1 MEALHVKVGRRL
13 ASWIFCASIVAALP
27 VIGSTGAAA
36 SPAPSNAPSSLSSH
50 AKPFLPET
58 ARARASS
65 RSHIIKRVTSAPAT
79 LHSTGKAGALVGSG
93 STAGSAPLIAAQSD
107 KLSGFGGASQVLGVA
122 FHGNDQ
128 LVAPPDTDVAV
139 GPSDIV
145 ETVNSSIYVYNR
157 AGTLISGGTADLNTF
172 LSVDGS
178 HFATDP
184 RIIYDARSQ
193 RWWLTISE
201 APNPFSCSNFASPVL
216 IAVSASSNPLP
227 FSSWLVYSLPF
238 ATLGTFVGDQPGLG
252 ISNNLVTVTWNDYD
266 CSGNFLGSDVD
277 ILQKVDFELNI
288 GGLADADFQDTAFAP
303 QPVQSL
309 ASTATQ
315 YVVTNESDCA
325 PTVCTTP
332 QIEVDAITGNPSS
345 ASVVVT
351 PHLLA
356 MTPTLVDGTYF
367 GTPPAQ
373 QSGTSTTLNTDDDRF
388 LNAVWGNGMIWT
400 ADGTECTTAPD
411 TTPRSCLNYVGVTA
425 DNLGTVNPTIT
436 QINNVGVSMSSLFYP
451 SVSLDSSG
459 NVFTVFDESSS
470 STFPSI
476 VDATIAAGGSTLS
489 PFQTLHTSSSFYNPP
504 SGVCQAINSSNA
516 CRWGDYSGAAQ
527 DPTNPKHVWVASEA
541 EDGATSSFC
550 TPATLCWGSDVS
562 LVTLAP
568 PEITS
573 LNAAYGPGVGG
584 QTVTVDGTDFG
595 EHTTATFNGSP
606 ITIGSLT
613 PTSFTLVTPPSGGTA
628 TTTVQVQATDPAGS
642 STEDAASLYTYLGLS
657 NYTTVPPFRILD
669 TRTGTCVQCSTNP
682 TFGPGVTE
690 KLQLTGVTGLSVTD
704 PIPTTATAVVLNVTE
719 VAGTASSLLT
729 VYPFGPGLRP
739 VVSNLNFPPG
749 KVISNLVTVT
759 LGTGGAVNI
768 YNALGSVNVLAD
780 VEGYFTPQL
789 PSVFQGLFHP
799 ITPVRVCDTR
809 KSCEGNVAVGP
820 GQSIV
825 VTVATTGGIPADG
838 TAGAAVVNLTGVA
851 GSASTYL
858 SLFPTD
864 SSGACHPTG
873 TSTINLLPGA
883 VAANRVMVQLGPT
896 VTSGPD
902 VALCVFNAVGTINVI
917 VDANGW
923 YGSGTAIAT
932 PVGYQ
937 YQALSPI
944 RICDT
949 RFASTS
955 CAPGAIAAG
964 TALQRLLTVSGHAGV
979 PTFGGA
985 TTVVAIIANLT
996 GVAPTAATYLALY
1009 PANLSSPPG
1018 VSDLNLGAGAVVPN
1032 LAVVT
1037 VDTHPSD
1044 AHDGEVYLYNGA
1056 GSVNAI
1062 LDLEGWFQ

>member
-1 MEALHVKVGRRL
+1 M
-13 ASWIFCASIVAALP
+13 
-27 VIGSTGAAA
+27 
-36 SPAPSNAPSSLSSH
+36 SSH
-50 AKPFLPET
+50 AKPFLAET
-58 ARARASS
+58 PQARAAS
-65 RSHIIKRVTSAPAT
+65 RSHTLKRATTASVT
-79 LHSTGKAGALVGSG
+79 LHSMGKAGAIGAGG
-93 STAGSAPLIAAQSD
+93 STARTAPLVAGSSD
-107 KLSGFGGASQVLGVA
+107 KLSGFSGASQVNDVL
-122 FHGNDQ
+122 FHGAKDQ
-128 LVAPPDTDVAV
+128 LVAPPDPDVAV

-157 AGTLISGGTADLNTF
+157 AGALIPGGTADLNTF
-172 LSVDGS
+172 LSVDS
-178 HFATDP
+178 THSSSDP

-193 RWWLTISE
+193 RWWLTITE
-201 APNPFSCSNFASPVL
+201 DPVPFDCTNFASPVL

-227 FSSWLVYSLPF
+227 FSSWRVYALPF
-238 ATLGTFVGDQPGLG
+238 QSSSALLGDQPGLG
-252 ISNNLVTVTWNDYD
+252 VSNDTLAVSFDDYD
-266 CSGNFLGSDVD
+266 CSGNFLQSEID
-277 ILQKVDFELNI
+277 ILQKSDLELNT
-288 GGLADADFQDTAFAP
+288 GLRSDVIFHGNEFAP

-309 ASTATQ
+309 GSTNAQ

-332 QIEVDAITGNPSS
+332 QIEVDAFTGNPE
-345 ASVVVT
+345 ANNVVVT
-351 PHLLA
+351 PAFPA
-356 MTPTLVDGTYF
+356 MTPTLVDPALNF
-367 GTPPAQ
+367 GLPSAQ
-373 QSGTSTTLNTDDDRF
+373 QSGTSHTLNTDDDRF

-400 ADGTECTTAPD
+400 AGGTECMPTGDSTQ
-411 TTPRSCLNYVGVTA
+411 RSCLDYVGVTA
-425 DNLGTVNPTIT
+425 DSGGTVGPTVT
-436 QINNVGVSMSSLFYP
+436 QINNVGVNGSYLYYPALSM
-451 SVSLDSSG
+451 DSSG
-459 NVFTVFDESSS
+459 NVVTVFNESSS
-470 STFPSI
+470 SSFPAI
-476 VDATIAAGGSTLS
+476 MDATIASGGSTLS
-489 PFQTLHTSSSFYNPP
+489 TFQTLHTSSTFYDPNS
-504 SGVCQAINSSNA
+504 SGVCQPVGTPTA
-516 CRWGDYSGAAQ
+516 CRWGDYNGAAL
-527 DPTNPKHVWVASEA
+527 DPSNPQHVWVVAEA
-541 EDGATSSFC
+541 EDGATTTSGFC
-550 TPATLCWGSDVS
+550 STQNACWGSDVE
-562 LVTLAP
+562 LVTLAQP
-568 PEITS
+568 VITS
-573 LNAAYGPGVGG
+573 LNAAYGPVVGG

-595 EHTTATFNGSP
+595 VDTTVTFNASP
-606 ITIGSLT
+606 ITIHNLT
-613 PTSFTLVTPPSGGTA
+613 PTSFTFVTPPSGGTA
-628 TTTVQVQATDPAGS
+628 TTTAQVQATDPAGS
-642 STEDAASLYTYLGLS
+642 SVEDAASLYTYLGLS

-669 TRTGTCVQCSTNP
+669 TRTGTCVQCSNNP

-690 KLQLTGVTGLSVTD
+690 TLHLVGVTGLSVTD
-704 PIPTTATAVVLNVTE
+704 PIPSNATAVVLNVTE

-729 VYPFGPGLRP
+729 VYPSGTSLRP

-809 KSCEGNVAVGP
+809 KSCEGHVAVGP
-820 GQSIV
+820 GRSIV
-825 VTVATTGGIPADG
+825 VRVATTGGIPSDG

-851 GSASTYL
+851 GSGSTYL

-896 VTSGPD
+896 TSGGPD
-902 VALCVFNAVGTINVI
+902 VALCVFNAVGSINVI

-923 YGSGTAIAT
+923 YGSGTATASPT
-932 PVGYQ
+932 GYQ

-955 CAPGAIAAG
+955 CSPGAIAAG
-964 TALQRLLTVSGHAGV
+964 TTLQRLITVSGHAGV

-985 TTVVAIIANLT
+985 TTVVAMIANLT

-1032 LAVVT
+1032 LAVVK
-1037 VDTHPSD
+1037 VDTLPSD
-1044 AHDGEVYLYNGA
+1044 AHDGDVYLYNGA
-1056 GSVNAI
+1056 GSANAI